1 MHTFLF
7 TLVFFCGYELRSS
20 PRSVCLLICCFKFIL
35 SASLRALSIPG
46 LLFSLFFL
54 PISLCV
60 FIPLSIFLSLY
71 SSIYIYLSVCL
82 SVIFPGYLLPS
93 TATITTG
100 LFLPLVPPIQTFQFS
115 IGMLCYIMLQNK
127 PVSREENE
135 KKSGQTSEIYLKY
148 ECSVV

>member
-35 SASLRALSIPG
+35 SASLRSLSIPG
-46 LLFSLFFL
+46 LLFFSFFFCQFLF
-54 PISLCV
+54 V
-60 FIPLSIFLSLY
+60 PLSHFLFSSL
-71 SSIYIYLSVCL
+71 STHPYIYLSVCL
-82 SVIFPGYLLPS
+82 SVIFPGYPLPS

-100 LFLPLVPPIQTFQFS
+100 LFLPPVPPIQTFQFS